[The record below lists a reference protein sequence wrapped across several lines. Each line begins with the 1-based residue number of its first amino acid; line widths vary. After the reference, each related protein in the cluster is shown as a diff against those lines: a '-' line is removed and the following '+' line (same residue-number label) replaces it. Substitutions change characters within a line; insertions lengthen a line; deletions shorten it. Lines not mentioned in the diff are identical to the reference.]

1 MGREVIRR
9 IKCVHVR
16 DRVKRLEIGRKGQR
30 EGEIIKKKERKR
42 NCGMSKRISVY
53 ERRRKFDRCL
63 KERIMSI

>member
-42 NCGMSKRISVY
+42 NCGMSKRI
-53 ERRRKFDRCL
+53 RRKFDRCL